1 MKDQQRIVQL
11 WPDAP
16 ADVGVFTHLELKF
29 DLLDNKVTTET
40 AAKDI
45 HGEPYYKHI
54 LDTQSD
60 SSISFTGTDVTSYRP
75 PGTPTSPPTSVP
87 QVPAAPVPT
96 ATVPTVPAASPT
108 VPQTPWETQPIADP
122 WAQYQEDVAW
132 KNYEEAKKAAVEPE
146 PWMKWAAEREAIAN
160 G

>member
-16 ADVGVFTHLELKF
+16 ADIGVFTHLELTF

-54 LDTQSD
+54 LDTNSD

-75 PGTPTSPPTSVP
+75 PGVPTGPPASVP
-87 QVPAAPVPT
+87 SAP
-96 ATVPTVPAASPT
+96 ATVPPTYAPSEPRTVP
-108 VPQTPWETQPIADP
+108 
-122 WAQYQEDVAW
+122 
-132 KNYEEAKKAAVEPE
+132 
-146 PWMKWAAEREAIAN
+146 
-160 G
+160 